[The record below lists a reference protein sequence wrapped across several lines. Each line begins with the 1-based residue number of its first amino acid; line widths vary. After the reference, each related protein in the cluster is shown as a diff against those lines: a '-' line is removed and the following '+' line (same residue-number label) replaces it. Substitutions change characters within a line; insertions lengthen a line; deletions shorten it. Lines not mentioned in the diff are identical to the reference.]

1 MSIQWGA
8 TGFVSPMTHRVLDNN
23 TAPTEVLQ
31 AGAAFDI
38 EVRWEVPAALAGLV
52 GPADTFRLRAFAE
65 SIGPGQ
71 EIPISELT
79 VPGAVNQTPY
89 QAMMAINPNPLLG
102 EEQLFG
108 GVPVS
113 GIYNIVVVL
122 QHRNA
127 GVSTVH
133 SGCSDLQP
141 MVMFKAP

>member
-1 MSIQWGA
+1 MSIQWGV
-8 TGFVSPMTHRVLDNN
+8 TGFVSPMTHKVLDNN

-31 AGAAFDI
+31 AGVPFNI

-52 GPADTFRLRAFAE
+52 GPADSFRLRAFAE

-71 EIPISELT
+71 EMQIGEFT
-79 VPGAVNQTPY
+79 APGVVNQTPY
-89 QAMMAINPNPLLG
+89 TAVIAVNPNLLLG
-102 EEQLFG
+102 EEQPFG

-122 QHRNA
+122 QHRNG

-133 SGCSDLQP
+133 SGCSDLEP